1 MLYEEWDLS
10 VHNNKLFLY
19 CSEWNYLFNE
29 NRLLS
34 NNLFEYWN
42 LCMAG
47 NLNDSFLDIRLHKV
61 TLLDN
66 YFLWILFIYWFFD
79 FNHHCFRLLTI
90 AMFWVINWFFN
101 HNFCNFCN
109 FMPFNYRLLNLN
121 KLYFFL
127 NHNMMNWS
135 LHNFEF
141 RLFVNF
147 RNSLLYFENF
157 IYLFIDILGHFPF
170 NHNLSCLNLR
180 CVIRNFYLSLDLL
193 GC

>member
-1 MLYEEWDLS
+1 MLNEEWDLS
-10 VHNNKLFLY
+10 VHNNKLFFN
-19 CSEWNYLFNE
+19 CSEWNNLLNE

-34 NNLFEYWN
+34 NYLFENWN

-47 NLNDSFLDIRLHKV
+47 NFYNSFLYIRLHKM
-61 TLLDN
+61 TLFDN
-66 YFLWILFIYWFFD
+66 YFLWILFVYWFFD
-79 FNHHCFRLLTI
+79 FNHYCFRFLAI
-90 AMFWVINWFFN
+90 AMLWIINWFFN

-109 FMPFNYRLLNLN
+109 FMPLNYRLFDLN

-135 LHNFEF
+135 LHNFKF
-141 RLFVNF
+141 GLFVNF

-157 IYLFIDILGHFPF
+157 VYLFIDILGNFFF
-170 NHNLSCLNLR
+170 NNHLSCLDLR
-180 CVIRNFYLSLDLL
+180 CVIRNFYLSFNLL